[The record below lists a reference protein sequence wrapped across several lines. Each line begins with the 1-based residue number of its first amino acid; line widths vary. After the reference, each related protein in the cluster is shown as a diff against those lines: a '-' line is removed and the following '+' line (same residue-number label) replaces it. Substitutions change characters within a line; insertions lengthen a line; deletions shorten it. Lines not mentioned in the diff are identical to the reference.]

1 MKTKLSVLLLCLCS
15 LTLFASCSNNRQN
28 QKAPAENIATP
39 IRNFLKQK
47 YPAATI
53 LKSEKETNGT
63 EVDIQEK
70 NIHKEVWFDTKEQW
84 VSTYWD
90 ISAQDVPVAVMDA
103 LQSSA
108 YNQYKVEDITVIERP
123 DGLFY
128 DFELKQDNNEVH
140 VVHDSKA
147 QIVTQSSKLA
157 PGYDW

>member
-1 MKTKLSVLLLCLCS
+1 
-15 LTLFASCSNNRQN
+15 
-28 QKAPAENIATP
+28 
-39 IRNFLKQK
+39 
-47 YPAATI
+47 
-53 LKSEKETNGT
+53 
-63 EVDIQEK
+63 
-70 NIHKEVWFDTKEQW
+70 
-84 VSTYWD
+84 
-90 ISAQDVPVAVMDA
+90 MDA

-140 VVHDSKA
+140 VVLDSKA

>member
-1 MKTKLSVLLLCLCS
+1 MKAKLSVLLLCLCG
-15 LTLFASCSNNRQN
+15 LTLFAACSNNRQK
-28 QKAPAENIATP
+28 QKASAESVSTP

-47 YPAATI
+47 YPVATI

-84 VSTYWD
+84 VSTHWD
-90 ISAQDVPVAVMDA
+90 ISARDVPAAVMDA

-108 YNQYKVEDITVIERP
+108 YNQYKIEDITVIERP

-128 DFELKQDNNEVH
+128 DFELKQDNNEIH
-140 VVHDSKA
+140 VILDSGA
-147 QIVTQSSKLA
+147 QIVTKGSTLA